1 MYIYVFDSLTVVW
14 ATGQYPWQLKV
25 SKLGNTSL

>member
-1 MYIYVFDSLTVVW
+1 MYVYVFDSLMVVW

-25 SKLGNTSL
+25 FKLGNTSL